1 MFAGSSVKDIGITEL
16 MDASSSFSPPPST
29 MSPSTGPNEDRRG
42 PPIGI
47 VFKSLND
54 PFSGQLT
61 FIRTVSG
68 VFKSDTDVFNLSRS
82 GAKERFGTLLF
93 MNGKSQTPVKEV
105 GPGAIF
111 AVAKLKDTHIGDTIS
126 AVQTETP
133 LPGIVFPDA
142 VMSYAVT
149 AAKSGD
155 DEKISAGLAKIRECD
170 PTVRLRRDEVTHEFL
185 LSGMGDQHLAIV
197 AKRLKDQFKVEAVLD
212 TPRVPYRETI
222 TAPGEGHYRHKK
234 QTGGAG
240 QFRRSFSASRR
251 TKPAMN
257 SPTT

>member
-1 MFAGSSVKDIGITEL
+1 
-16 MDASSSFSPPPST
+16 MDAIVELFPSPLNYVT
-29 MSPSTGPNEDRRG
+29 VDGAKRKIGEEC

-93 MNGKSQTPVKEV
+93 MNGKSQTPVKEA

-133 LPGIVFPDA
+133 LPGHRLPRRGHV
-142 VMSYAVT
+142 VC
-149 AAKSGD
+149 GD
-155 DEKISAGLAKIRECD
+155 RRE
-170 PTVRLRRDEVTHEFL
+170 VR
-185 LSGMGDQHLAIV
+185 
-197 AKRLKDQFKVEAVLD
+197 
-212 TPRVPYRETI
+212 
-222 TAPGEGHYRHKK
+222 
-234 QTGGAG
+234 
-240 QFRRSFSASRR
+240 
-251 TKPAMN
+251 
-257 SPTT
+257 

>member
-1 MFAGSSVKDIGITEL
+1 
-16 MDASSSFSPPPST
+16 
-29 MSPSTGPNEDRRG
+29 
-42 PPIGI
+42 
-47 VFKSLND
+47 
-54 PFSGQLT
+54 
-61 FIRTVSG
+61 
-68 VFKSDTDVFNLSRS
+68 
-82 GAKERFGTLLF
+82 
-93 MNGKSQTPVKEV
+93 
-105 GPGAIF
+105 
-111 AVAKLKDTHIGDTIS
+111 
-126 AVQTETP
+126 
-133 LPGIVFPDA
+133 
-142 VMSYAVT
+142 MSYAVT

-222 TAPGEGHYRHKK
+222 TAPAKATTATRSRPAAPGSL
-234 QTGGAG
+234 
-240 QFRRSFSASRR
+240 RRSFSASRR